1 MAVMVFNFRKKILGM
16 KKKKKTTKVNKDE
29 KPLTPFE
36 KRMSY
41 DGGPIKPI
49 DGKYSMTREEAMRQL
64 GFLEEEK

>member
-1 MAVMVFNFRKKILGM
+1 MN
-16 KKKKKTTKVNKDE
+16 KKKKKSKVKSDE

-49 DGKYSMTREEAMRQL
+49 DGKYTMTREEAMRQL

>member
-1 MAVMVFNFRKKILGM
+1 M

-49 DGKYSMTREEAMRQL
+49 DGKYTMTREEAMRQL

>member
-1 MAVMVFNFRKKILGM
+1 M

-41 DGGPIKPI
+41 DGGIYTPPNGTPI
-49 DGKYSMTREEAMRQL
+49 MTRADALRELGFMEEATS
-64 GFLEEEK
+64 ENED